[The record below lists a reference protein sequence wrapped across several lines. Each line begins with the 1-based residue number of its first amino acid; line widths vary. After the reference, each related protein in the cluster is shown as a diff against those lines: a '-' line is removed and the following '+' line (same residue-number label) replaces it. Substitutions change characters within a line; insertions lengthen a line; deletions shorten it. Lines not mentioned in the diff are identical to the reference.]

1 MIKSNVWTPQM
12 EAMLQAWYKQQ
23 QLADQGKPATCVTL
37 TREFGCQAHALAGAL
52 QKRLNARTKGEPWV
66 IVGRQV
72 IDEVAKMSGFTVD
85 QIEKSENT
93 PSSLKAIL
101 SMFLDRTNA
110 EETEIFAHMRRVI
123 RGFAERGNCIIIGR
137 GAPHIT
143 QDLANCIHLRLVA
156 PPAYKI
162 DTISSKYGMNQA
174 EARDHIDRLQGQ
186 REAFVQRFVNE
197 RTDNPTLYHL
207 IMNNA
212 RMDTEGLALL
222 IDGYMQRIQQS

>member
-23 QLADQGKPATCVTL
+23 QMADQSKPAPCVTL
-37 TREFGCQAHALAGAL
+37 TREFGCQAYALAEAL

-66 IVGRQV
+66 VVGRQV
-72 IDEVAKMSGFTVD
+72 FDEVAELSGFTTE

-93 PSSLKAIL
+93 PASMKSIF
-101 SMFLDRTNA
+101 SMFLDRTSA

-123 RGFAERGNCIIIGR
+123 RGFAERGHCIIIGR

-143 QDLANCIHLRLVA
+143 QDLTNCVHLRLVA
-156 PPAYKI
+156 PMAYKI

-197 RTDNPTLYHL
+197 RTDNPNLYHL

-222 IDGYMQRIQQS
+222 VDGYMQRLKL

>member
-23 QLADQGKPATCVTL
+23 QLADQNKPAPCITL
-37 TREFGCQAHALAGAL
+37 TREFGCQAHALAEAL

-66 IVGRQV
+66 IVGREV
-72 IDEVAKMSGFTVD
+72 IDEVAKMSGFTVG

-93 PSSLKAIL
+93 PASLKAIF
-101 SMFLDRTNA
+101 SMFLDRTSA
-110 EETEIFAHMRRVI
+110 EETEIFTHMRRVI
-123 RGFAERGNCIIIGR
+123 RGFAERGHCIIIGR

-156 PPAYKI
+156 PMAYKI

-174 EARDHIDRLQGQ
+174 EALDHIDRLQGQ

-197 RTDNPTLYHL
+197 RTDNPNLYHL

-222 IDGYMQRIQQS
+222 VDGYLQRLQF